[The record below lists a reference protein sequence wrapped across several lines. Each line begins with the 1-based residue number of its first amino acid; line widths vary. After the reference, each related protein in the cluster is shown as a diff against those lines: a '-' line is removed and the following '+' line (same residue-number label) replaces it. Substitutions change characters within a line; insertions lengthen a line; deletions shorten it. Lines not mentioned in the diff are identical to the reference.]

1 MLDIFFK
8 DIRVMVKKKKKK
20 KKKLTTTTTKKKPIK
35 ISSFILILSYN
46 CVFQFWITKNDL
58 TKQNNEEM

>member
-8 DIRVMVKKKKKK
+8 DIRVVLKKY
-20 KKKLTTTTTKKKPIK
+20 IK

-46 CVFQFWITKNDL
+46 CVFQFWITENDL